1 MYIESLN
8 PPTSTIKY
16 LKRKKKKGYLHPFHL
31 YRLGTGMA
39 TRKENEE
46 NKENIKNLLE
56 RFIEKFFYTNI

>member
-1 MYIESLN
+1 
-8 PPTSTIKY
+8 
-16 LKRKKKKGYLHPFHL
+16 
-31 YRLGTGMA
+31 MA